1 MALKQRMGFLRAT
14 FAAALLLSGVPGA
27 AFAGSI
33 FLTGH
38 DPDFHATPPGGNAT
52 GARNINNAAIN
63 FIMNPAFNPFVA
75 PAPKFLFVESKGS
88 IPGLPGPVHLQGKAG
103 IVASGHTEGVGFD
116 HHDFTTL
123 NAALNLLGTPGGY
136 SAIVVASDFG
146 GILRQAELDILNARA
161 ADIIAFLN
169 AGGGLYAMAESNNGA
184 GLTPGGGHFGFLPFV
199 VSSLSLNQREDG
211 FTITAFGLSLGLTVA
226 DVNGNFSHNVFDGTF
241 GLNIVDRDDQ
251 QNIVSLAG
259 RIQIS
264 VPEPETLPL
273 LALALSAL
281 GTVLWRRRRMPA

>member
-1 MALKQRMGFLRAT
+1 MSLTATTLRL
-14 FAAALLLSGVPGA
+14 AAALAAAVALFGGSGA
-27 AFAGSI
+27 ASAGSI

-38 DPDFHATPPGGNAT
+38 DPDFHAIQGGHAPGAQH
-52 GARNINNAAIN
+52 INQAAIT
-63 FIMNPAFNPFVA
+63 FITDPAFNPFVA
-75 PAPKFLFVESKGS
+75 AAPKFLFVESKGT
-88 IPGLPGPVHLQGKAG
+88 IPGGHVQGKSG
-103 IVASGHTEGVGFD
+103 IIASGYADGAAFD

-123 NAALNLLGTPGGY
+123 NAALDSLGTPGGY

-169 AGGGLYAMAESNNGA
+169 AGGGLYAMAESNLGGT

-199 VSSLSLNQREDG
+199 VTSLQMNQNEEG
-211 FTITAFGLSLGLTVA
+211 FTVTPFGESLGLTDD
-226 DVNGNFSHNVFDGTF
+226 DVNGNFSHNIFNGTF
-241 GLNIVDRDDQ
+241 GLNVVDFDNLD
-251 QNIVSLAG
+251 NIMTLAG

-264 VPEPETLPL
+264 LPEPETLPL

-281 GTVLWRRRRMPA
+281 GTVLWRRRRMAV